1 MSHDGQAKKFR
12 LDRCHIMGNLVF
24 CIFHGFVYA
33 TSLVANVLSLV
44 SAWVKSDHDAT
55 FAGRVVSRGKMLS

>member
-1 MSHDGQAKKFR
+1 MSHNGQPNFF
-12 LDRCHIMGNLVF
+12 LF
-24 CIFHGFVYA
+24 FHDFGYA
-33 TSLVANVLSLV
+33 TSLLANILSLV